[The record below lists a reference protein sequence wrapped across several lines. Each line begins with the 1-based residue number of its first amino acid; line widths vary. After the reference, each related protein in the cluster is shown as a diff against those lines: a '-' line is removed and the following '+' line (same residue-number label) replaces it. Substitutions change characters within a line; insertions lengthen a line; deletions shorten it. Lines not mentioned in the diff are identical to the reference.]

1 MNMIDFQN
9 VSYIHQKGRGVTN
22 LSFSIDSGEFV
33 FLIGPTGSG
42 KTTLM
47 RLIYFDLFCD
57 SGKINVGDFNSEKMR
72 ISYVP
77 ILRRDIGMVFQD
89 YHLLNDR
96 NVFHNVALPLHV
108 IGCNA
113 SEIAYR
119 VEDALDMVGFEG
131 KRTHY
136 PYELSGGEKQRV
148 TLARAIVKEPSLIL
162 ADEPTGNLD
171 PVAAFELVQLLET
184 INNNGTTI
192 LMASHNY
199 NLIKGRGRRII
210 ELKDGLLRGS

>member
-1 MNMIDFQN
+1 MIDFQN
-9 VSYIHQKGRGVTN
+9 VSYTHLQGRGVTN
-22 LSFSIDSGEFV
+22 LSFSIDDGEFV

-47 RLIYFDLFCD
+47 RLIYFDLLCD
-57 SGKINVGDFNSEKMR
+57 SGKVNVGNFNSDR
-72 ISYVP
+72 IKKNQIP
-77 ILRRDIGMVFQD
+77 LARRDIGMVFQD

-108 IGCNA
+108 IGCDA
-113 SEIAYR
+113 SEISYR
-119 VEDALDMVGFEG
+119 VEDALELVGFEG
-131 KRTHY
+131 KRSHY
-136 PYELSGGEKQRV
+136 PHELSGGEKQRV
-148 TLARAIVKEPSLIL
+148 TLARAIVKEPKLIL

-184 INNNGTTI
+184 INNEGTTI

-210 ELKDGLLRGS
+210 ELKDGLMRGS

>member
-9 VSYIHQKGRGVTN
+9 VSYTHQKGRGVTN

-57 SGKINVGDFNSEKMR
+57 SGKINVGDFNSDKMKK
-72 ISYVP
+72 SQVP
-77 ILRRDIGMVFQD
+77 LLRRDIGMVFQD

-108 IGCNA
+108 IGCDA
-113 SEIAYR
+113 SEISYR
-119 VEDALDMVGFEG
+119 VEDALDMVGFEA

>member
-9 VSYIHQKGRGVTN
+9 VSYTYQKGRGVTN
-22 LSFSIDSGEFV
+22 LSFSIDNGEFV

-57 SGKINVGDFNSEKMR
+57 SGKINVGDFNSDKM
-72 ISYVP
+72 SKSHVSL
-77 ILRRDIGMVFQD
+77 LRRDIGMVFQD

-108 IGCNA
+108 IGCDA
-113 SEIAYR
+113 SEITYR

-210 ELKDGLLRGS
+210 ELKDGLLRSS

>member
-1 MNMIDFQN
+1 MIDFQN
-9 VSYIHQKGRGVTN
+9 VSYTHQKGRGVTN
-22 LSFSIDSGEFV
+22 LSFSIDNGEFV

-57 SGKINVGDFNSEKMR
+57 SGKINVGNFNSNKMR
-72 ISYVP
+72 KSHVSL
-77 ILRRDIGMVFQD
+77 LRRDIGMVFQD

-108 IGCNA
+108 IGCDA

-119 VEDALDMVGFEG
+119 VEDALDMVGFEDR
-131 KRTHY
+131 RTHY
-136 PYELSGGEKQRV
+136 PHELSGGEKQRV

-171 PVAAFELVQLLET
+171 PVAAFEVVQLLET

-192 LMASHNY
+192 LMASHNN

-210 ELKDGLLRGS
+210 ELKDGLLRSS

>member
-1 MNMIDFQN
+1 MIDFQN
-9 VSYIHQKGRGVTN
+9 VSYTHQKGRGVTN
-22 LSFSIDSGEFV
+22 LSFSIDEGEFV

-57 SGKINVGDFNSEKMR
+57 SGKLNVGNFRSEKMR
-72 ISYVP
+72 KSHVP
-77 ILRRDIGMVFQD
+77 TLRRDIGMVFQD

-108 IGCNA
+108 IGCDA
-113 SEIAYR
+113 SEISYR

-131 KRTHY
+131 KRAHY
-136 PYELSGGEKQRV
+136 PHELSGGEKQRV
-148 TLARAIVKEPSLIL
+148 TLARDIVKEPTLIL

>member
-1 MNMIDFQN
+1 MIEFQN
-9 VSYIHQKGRGVTN
+9 VSFTHSKGKGVTN
-22 LSFSIDSGEFV
+22 LTFSIDDGEFV

-47 RLIYFDLFCD
+47 RLIYFDLWCD
-57 SGKINVGDFNSEKMR
+57 TGKLIVGTHISELMKKKH
-72 ISYVP
+72 VP
-77 ILRRDIGMVFQD
+77 QIRRNIGMVFQD

-108 IGCNA
+108 MGYSAN
-113 SEIAYR
+113 EIPYR
-119 VEDALDMVGFEG
+119 VDEALELVGFEG
-131 KRTHY
+131 KRNHY
-136 PYELSGGEKQRV
+136 PNELSGGEKQRV
-148 TLARAIVKEPSLIL
+148 TLARAIVKEPDLIL

-184 INNNGTTI
+184 INSNGTTI

-199 NLIKGRGRRII
+199 NLIKGRGRRIL
-210 ELKDGLLRGS
+210 ELKDGAIRGS